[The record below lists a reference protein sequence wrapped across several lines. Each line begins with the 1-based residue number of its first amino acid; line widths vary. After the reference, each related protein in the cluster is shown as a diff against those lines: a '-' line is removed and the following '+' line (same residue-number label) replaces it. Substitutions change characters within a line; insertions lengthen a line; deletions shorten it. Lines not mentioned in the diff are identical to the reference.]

1 MNFIFYGLGEWE
13 QKVVRKKLEG
23 EFVGSMEMDVVEKE
37 VFFNLNI
44 EECEVGYLDML
55 VEMVLFRVDIDF
67 GVINRCDFYVVY
79 FVEVVLV
86 NVNVLY

>member
-1 MNFIFYGLGEWE
+1 M
-13 QKVVRKKLEG
+13 VRKKLEG

>member
-37 VFFNLNI
+37 VFFDLNI

>member
-1 MNFIFYGLGEWE
+1 M
-13 QKVVRKKLEG
+13 VRKKLEG

-37 VFFNLNI
+37 VFFDLNI

>member
-1 MNFIFYGLGEWE
+1 
-13 QKVVRKKLEG
+13 
-23 EFVGSMEMDVVEKE
+23 MEMDVVEKE
-37 VFFNLNI
+37 VFFDLNI

>member
-1 MNFIFYGLGEWE
+1 
-13 QKVVRKKLEG
+13 
-23 EFVGSMEMDVVEKE
+23 MEMDVVEKE